1 MNKRIV
7 SIIQELGNLEKM
19 IDIADLAAKYEV
31 SQRTIRNDIN
41 AINDM
46 LKEHKLTEL
55 KLEKGGRIIR
65 DESFYDILHD
75 VDDKGFYEYKL
86 SKEERKKIAALLLIN
101 SPGFITLL
109 DIADHMSVSRAT
121 VISDLDGIKAYI
133 KNGNLSVHSHANK
146 GLRVEGRE
154 SDKRIFLMK
163 MVSYDPENEE
173 RDVVGKQIAVDHEIK
188 DVLGKILYEQEHVHE
203 SFLNDHSFQKIL
215 VYLVIMTNRIRQ
227 GRYIEAREKKKNSKY
242 DMAADILKYVEQY
255 CQIII
260 TEDEIFFLSELL
272 SFGRYIKQKLSDK
285 DSFRTQMVTRQFI
298 EQLSEELGIN
308 LNRDYHFFESL
319 SNHMESIF
327 STIPADYE
335 KNPVIEKVLEENT
348 AVMEAVSKK
357 KSDILLCMYV
367 RL

>member
-1 MNKRIV
+1 
-7 SIIQELGNLEKM
+7 
-19 IDIADLAAKYEV
+19 
-31 SQRTIRNDIN
+31 
-41 AINDM
+41 
-46 LKEHKLTEL
+46 
-55 KLEKGGRIIR
+55 
-65 DESFYDILHD
+65 
-75 VDDKGFYEYKL
+75 
-86 SKEERKKIAALLLIN
+86 
-101 SPGFITLL
+101 
-109 DIADHMSVSRAT
+109 
-121 VISDLDGIKAYI
+121 
-133 KNGNLSVHSHANK
+133 
-146 GLRVEGRE
+146 
-154 SDKRIFLMK
+154 
-163 MVSYDPENEE
+163 
-173 RDVVGKQIAVDHEIK
+173 
-188 DVLGKILYEQEHVHE
+188 
-203 SFLNDHSFQKIL
+203 
-215 VYLVIMTNRIRQ
+215 
-227 GRYIEAREKKKNSKY
+227 
-242 DMAADILKYVEQY
+242 MAADILKYVEQY